1 MKALIYNG
9 GEDYTMPE
17 DLQRVWITIGPFS
30 LWVYR
35 LPGADGISVSLHP
48 KGRETD
54 IKQDLGSIMSYYSDV
69 S

>member
-1 MKALIYNG
+1 
-9 GEDYTMPE
+9 MPE

-54 IKQDLGSIMSYYSDV
+54 IKQDLGSIMAYYSDV
-69 S
+69 T